1 MAIQG
6 QNKLGQ
12 MIFQCL
18 LYKIT
23 FPTFR
28 QSNDNL
34 EHKILALYRLCSE
47 TAAFKHLQHGISCVQ
62 GCEEWNSVLDS

>member
-28 QSNDNL
+28 LSNDNL
-34 EHKILALYRLCSE
+34 KLKTPALYRLCSE
-47 TAAFKHLQHGISCVQ
+47 TAAFQHLQYGIGRVQ
-62 GCEEWNSVLDS
+62 GCEEGHSVLNS

>member
-1 MAIQG
+1 MTIQG

-12 MIFQCL
+12 MIFQWL

-34 EHKILALYRLCSE
+34 KHKNLALYRFCSE
-47 TAAFKHLQHGISCVQ
+47 TTTFQHLQHGISCVQ
-62 GCEEWNSVLDS
+62 GCEEGHSMLDS